1 MCKELFQVEHKDK
14 LEFGEL
20 LNKNNICKHL
30 LNNIVVEFGQFKL
43 TKIVVK
49 QLVQVQMEQLLFGI
63 WKTKIDYYAYKNHLH
78 LNKL

>member
-1 MCKELFQVEHKDK
+1 MDKELFQVDHKDK

-20 LNKNNICKHL
+20 LNKNNLCKHL

-49 QLVQVQMEQLLFGI
+49 QLVQVQMEQLLYGI
-63 WKTKIDYYAYKNHLH
+63 
-78 LNKL
+78 